1 MNTAASTLTGQVLNQ
16 VLDNLN
22 SNVRTQLLEEFNK
35 QRINLTVVQA
45 SSLATTIKKNV
56 INVNE
61 IDMNSANGN
70 TPVYLFPPLW
80 MAIMV
85 STAIIFVAVSKMPIK
100 SRMEKFEIKIV
111 RILMGAIVALIVGLG
126 FTWIADGM
134 VGLDIP
140 DTALFLTITA
150 FSFFLM
156 ISAVLSFLGIKGVP
170 VFALLLL
177 FGSPLIAMAPEMMS
191 SLYRDWIYSWLPM

>member
-1 MNTAASTLTGQVLNQ
+1 LTGQVLNQ

-22 SNVRTQLLEEFNK
+22 SNVRTQLLEEFKK

-45 SSLATTIKKNV
+45 SSLATPIKKNV
-56 INVNE
+56 T
-61 IDMNSANGN
+61 NGN
-70 TPVYLFPPLW
+70 APVYLFQPLW

-140 DTALFLTITA
+140 NFIDTTLFLTITA

-156 ISAVLSFLGIKGVP
+156 ISAVLSFLGIKGVS
-170 VFALLLL
+170 VFALLLF
-177 FGSPLIAMAPEMMS
+177 FGVPLIAMAPEMMS
-191 SLYRDWIYSWLPM
+191 

>member
-22 SNVRTQLLEEFNK
+22 SNVRTQLLEESNK
-35 QRINLTVVQA
+35 QRINLTVVQS

-61 IDMNSANGN
+61 VDMNSTNGN
-70 TPVYLFPPLW
+70 APVYLFPPLW

-111 RILMGAIVALIVGLG
+111 QILMGAIVALIVGLG

-134 VGLDIP
+134 VGLDIA

-156 ISAVLSFLGIKGVP
+156 ISAVLSFLVLKEYLYLP
-170 VFALLLL
+170 YYY
-177 FGSPLIAMAPEMMS
+177 
-191 SLYRDWIYSWLPM
+191 SLGHL